1 MPARRRFDA
10 ARLAADFRVAVT
22 DDQNLPNAPAQAAD
36 AADTAGTGQ
45 GRFAHAAP
53 DPAEPQQKPGAEP
66 GHETEGPLNA
76 RVQAVRE
83 SAASGDQGAHV
94 DAPVSRAP
102 AVEQSRSMTTKK
114 IKSAA
119 GSRAGGPL
127 VTADQSVQVGA
138 AEQEGEEA
146 TTATTRAFG
155 RAETQAHA
163 GAGEVERRRELLDRV
178 TTSLGVE
185 EDLAK
190 LNMNVPK
197 ALLARIR
204 AFEVAMFRHGH
215 RKVVRTTL
223 FTEAVVRLPHDPEE
237 AYLWA
242 QDVMG
247 RREATAPLTTRVPQS
262 LYFQLLDLTYASE
275 RNLPYTPLFVAAIER
290 LLAELEPGLLEL
302 GT

>member
-22 DDQNLPNAPAQAAD
+22 DDQNLPNAPTQ
-36 AADTAGTGQ
+36 AADTADTGQ
-45 GRFAHAAP
+45 GRLAHAAP
-53 DPAEPQQKPGAEP
+53 DTAGFQQKSGAEP
-66 GHETEGPLNA
+66 GHETAGPLNA

-83 SAASGDQGAHV
+83 SAASGVQDAPV

-102 AVEQSRSMTTKK
+102 AVEQSRSMTTTK

-119 GSRAGGPL
+119 RSRAGGPL

-138 AEQEGEEA
+138 AEHEDGEEA
-146 TTATTRAFG
+146 ITAATRAFG
-155 RAETQAHA
+155 RAETQAH
-163 GAGEVERRRELLDRV
+163 AGEVERRRELLDRV

-197 ALLARIR
+197 ALLARLR

-223 FTEAVVRLPHDPEE
+223 FTEAVIRLPHDPEE

>member
-22 DDQNLPNAPAQAAD
+22 DAQNLPNAPSR
-36 AADTAGTGQ
+36 AADTVDTGQ
-45 GRFAHAAP
+45 GRPAHAAP
-53 DPAEPQQKPGAEP
+53 DTAEPQQEPGAEP
-66 GHETEGPLNA
+66 GHETAGTLDA

-83 SAASGDQGAHV
+83 SAASGEHAPV

-102 AVEQSRSMTTKK
+102 AVEQSMTNTT

-119 GSRAGGPL
+119 RSRTGGPL
-127 VTADQSVQVGA
+127 VTADQSDQSVQVGA
-138 AEQEGEEA
+138 AEHKDGGEA
-146 TTATTRAFG
+146 TTAATRASG
-155 RAETQAHA
+155 RAEMQAHA

-178 TTSLGVE
+178 TTSLGVD

-197 ALLARIR
+197 ALLARLR

>member
-36 AADTAGTGQ
+36 TADTGQ
-45 GRFAHAAP
+45 GRLALAAP
-53 DPAEPQQKPGAEP
+53 DPAEPQQKPGAGP
-66 GHETEGPLNA
+66 GHETAGPLNA

-102 AVEQSRSMTTKK
+102 AVEQSRSMTTTK

-138 AEQEGEEA
+138 AEHKDGDEA
-146 TTATTRAFG
+146 TTAATRASG

>member
-1 MPARRRFDA
+1 MAARRRFDA

-22 DDQNLPNAPAQAAD
+22 DDQNLPNAPMQGAAI
-36 AADTAGTGQ
+36 ASTGR
-45 GRFAHAAP
+45 GRLVHPAP
-53 DPAEPQQKPGAEP
+53 DTAEPQQKPAGGEP
-66 GHETEGPLNA
+66 GHTTAGPLIA
-76 RVQAVRE
+76 HVEAVDE
-83 SAASGDQGAHV
+83 SVASGDQ
-94 DAPVSRAP
+94 DASSESPVPRAP
-102 AVEQSRSMTTKK
+102 AVKQSPPKTAK

-119 GSRAGGPL
+119 RSRASETLGTNDQPVEVGPAEHEVITEAALAAQRNL
-127 VTADQSVQVGA
+127 VKAGTQS
-138 AEQEGEEA
+138 
-146 TTATTRAFG
+146 
-155 RAETQAHA
+155 HA

-178 TTSLGVE
+178 TTGLVVE

-223 FTEAVVRLPHDPEE
+223 FTEAVGRLPPDPDE
-237 AYLWA
+237 AYIWA

-262 LYFQLLDLTYASE
+262 LYLQLLDLTYASE

-290 LLAELEPGLLEL
+290 LLAELEPGLMEL

>member
-1 MPARRRFDA
+1 MPTRRRFDA

-22 DDQNLPNAPAQAAD
+22 DDQNLPNTPMQGAAIAATGRGRLVHPVPD
-36 AADTAGTGQ
+36 AAG
-45 GRFAHAAP
+45 
-53 DPAEPQQKPGAEP
+53 PQQKPARGEP
-66 GHETEGPLNA
+66 GHTTAGPLIA
-76 RVQAVRE
+76 HAEAADE
-83 SAASGDQGAHV
+83 SVAGGDQN
-94 DAPVSRAP
+94 APVDSPVSQAP
-102 AVEQSRSMTTKK
+102 AVNQSPPKTAK

-119 GSRAGGPL
+119 RSRDSEPLGRNDQPVEVGPAEHEVVTEAALPAQRNLVKAG
-127 VTADQSVQVGA
+127 
-138 AEQEGEEA
+138 
-146 TTATTRAFG
+146 
-155 RAETQAHA
+155 TQAHA

-178 TTSLGVE
+178 TTGLVVE

-223 FTEAVVRLPHDPEE
+223 FTEAVGRLPRDPDE
-237 AYLWA
+237 AYIWA

-262 LYFQLLDLTYASE
+262 LYLQLLDLTYASE

-290 LLAELEPGLLEL
+290 LLAELEPGLMEL